1 MPPIDDGG
9 RAAGKLDLVL
19 PPGALRWT
27 MIEYA
32 PGAEFSMHHTDTVD
46 FDVVLSGSVEL
57 VLDDGDHLLEPG
69 DSAVITGV
77 DHGWRAGPRGCRLD
91 VLTIA
96 ALASRP
102 ASVWTDQRVSNSS
115 IELWLCG
122 RHTTTTADDMIA
134 CTSCAPTTS
143 KCSIEGAART
153 RINTRPGRAAP

>member
-1 MPPIDDGG
+1 MRLLVTGVDQTGRSCAAQDGPIELHCDASIDGMLYSMLYASPSVPPIDDGG
-9 RAAGKLDLVL
+9 RAACKLDLVL

-46 FDVVLSGSVEL
+46 FDVVLSGSVDL

-77 DHGWRAGPRGCRLD
+77 DHAWRAGPRGCRLE

-102 ASVWTDQRVSNSS
+102 ASGVD
-115 IELWLCG
+115 
-122 RHTTTTADDMIA
+122 
-134 CTSCAPTTS
+134 
-143 KCSIEGAART
+143 
-153 RINTRPGRAAP
+153 